1 MLKGKPFLI
10 VALVFGSL
18 GLLMLVITV
27 ASFFNGDD
35 STITTGIADLLHVDH
50 ESIKNETLAQISIVF
65 FIPTF
70 IFAYRSF
77 IDTEASA

>member
-35 STITTGIADLLHVDH
+35 SITTGIADLLHVDH